1 MGKGGL
7 AKGKG
12 HDGRGKDGVLD
23 KQSCA
28 EFRPGDVTW
37 IKLRGTSWWPAQI
50 MDGNAVSD
58 NAKPRKSKSGEVLVR
73 LYGTYN
79 LYMDPVK
86 SLLEFN
92 NLLKR
97 NNSTQREIF
106 RKALDQDL
114 SELQAGKTNT
124 RRVKAKGN
132 DSVHKE
138 TPVSY
143 KRGFEEHDDYTP
155 KKPDGS
161 ARRLKVMQDLGLTAP
176 SGSPFLKNGHVLS
189 VVK

>member
-37 IKLRGTSWWPAQI
+37 IKLRGTSWWPAQ
-50 MDGNAVSD
+50 
-58 NAKPRKSKSGEVLVR
+58 
-73 LYGTYN
+73 
-79 LYMDPVK
+79 
-86 SLLEFN
+86 
-92 NLLKR
+92 
-97 NNSTQREIF
+97 
-106 RKALDQDL
+106 
-114 SELQAGKTNT
+114 
-124 RRVKAKGN
+124 
-132 DSVHKE
+132 
-138 TPVSY
+138 
-143 KRGFEEHDDYTP
+143 DYTP

-189 VVK
+189 VVKYHFVTIVEIVDLLEILDLFLIFHASGKQFLPIWSCPSH